1 MEEDIRVGR
10 AAVVGGG
17 LICPERGGS
26 MVRIPERGGV
36 VLLDHE
42 LPTMVDAFSAV
53 LSRRPPS
60 YGWLRLRSQQGMSV
74 LHFFS

>member
-1 MEEDIRVGR
+1 MEEDIHVGR
-10 AAVVGGG
+10 AAIVGSG

-26 MVRIPERGGV
+26 MVRIPEHGGV

-42 LPTMVDAFSAV
+42 RPMMVDAFSVV
-53 LSRRPPS
+53 LSHRPPS
-60 YGWLRLRSQQGMSV
+60 YGWLCLHSQQGIPI